1 MAAGLSGAG
10 EPPRCPLTPGHP
22 ADTEIDWQAYM
33 AEVEGFANGTL
44 DYTQLKGDTGPLV

>member
-1 MAAGLSGAG
+1 MAAGL
-10 EPPRCPLTPGHP
+10 PLTPGRP